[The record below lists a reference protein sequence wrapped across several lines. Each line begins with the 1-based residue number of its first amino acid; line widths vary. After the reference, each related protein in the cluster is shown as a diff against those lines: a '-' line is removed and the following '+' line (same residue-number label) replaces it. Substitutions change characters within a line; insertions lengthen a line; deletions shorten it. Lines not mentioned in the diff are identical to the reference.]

1 MDNPSNTSLKNGVDG
16 ISRAEMTFGDFLL
29 VFSGGDL
36 VLLAFFGGL
45 ITSLLNMVGCIP
57 VLFLRGS
64 AEKFTDLGLGF
75 ASGVMLAASFTSL
88 ILPGIESG
96 GVFPVLVGILLGA
109 LTVSYMDK
117 LIPHMHFIKIGVEGR
132 RSRLKAVWLF
142 VLAITIHNMPEGL
155 AVGVGFGSGKLA
167 SAMALMIAIGLQNI
181 PEGLS
186 VGLSLASSKEYTRS
200 KSFLIAALS
209 GIVEL
214 PLAVL
219 GAAAVIAVHQVLPY
233 AMGFAAGAM
242 IFVVSDEIIPEVH
255 RLGKERAITFSLI
268 IGLML
273 MLFLD
278 VVLKA

>member
-1 MDNPSNTSLKNGVDG
+1 M
-16 ISRAEMTFGDFLL
+16 
-29 VFSGGDL
+29 
-36 VLLAFFGGL
+36 LLAFFGGL
-45 ITSLLNMVGCIP
+45 ITSILNMVGCIP
-57 VLFLRGS
+57 IFFLKGS
-64 AEKFTDLGLGF
+64 TEKVTDLGLGF

-96 GVFPVLVGILLGA
+96 GVLPVLVGILLGA
-109 LTVSYMDK
+109 LAVSYMDK
-117 LIPHMHFIKIGVEGR
+117 LIPHMHFIRIGVEGR
-132 RSRLKAVWLF
+132 RSRLRAVWLF

-155 AVGVGFGSGKLA
+155 AGVGFGSGNLA

-186 VGLSLASSKEYTRS
+186 VGLSLASSKEYTRA

-219 GAAAVIAVHQVLPY
+219 GAAAVIAAHRVLPY

-278 VVLKA
+278 VALKA

>member
-1 MDNPSNTSLKNGVDG
+1 
-16 ISRAEMTFGDFLL
+16 MTFGDLL
-29 VFSGGDL
+29 AALSGGNL
-36 VLLAFFGGL
+36 MLLAFFGGL
-45 ITSLLNMVGCIP
+45 ITSILNMVGCIP
-57 VLFLRGS
+57 IFFLKGS
-64 AEKFTDLGLGF
+64 TEKVTDLGLGF

-96 GVFPVLVGILLGA
+96 GVLPVLVGILLGA
-109 LTVSYMDK
+109 LAVSYMDK
-117 LIPHMHFIKIGVEGR
+117 LIPHMHFIRIGVEGR
-132 RSRLKAVWLF
+132 RSRLRAVWLF

-155 AVGVGFGSGKLA
+155 AVGVGFGSGNLA
-167 SAMALMIAIGLQNI
+167 SATALMIAIGLQNI

-186 VGLSLASSKEYTRS
+186 VGLSLASSKEYTRA
-200 KSFLIAALS
+200 KSYLIAALS

-219 GAAAVIAVHQVLPY
+219 GAAAVIAAYQVLPY

-278 VVLKA
+278 VALKA